1 MRASAV
7 LEPRPGL
14 VLVRVEATSV
24 NPIDV
29 KRAGGYGRR
38 LLGLKGAGRFP
49 LVLGNDFAGRVEAVG
64 QQLVTKAVVPF
75 ELATALLIVAV
86 VGAIAVAR
94 SRHQPRKQKQSPSP
108 TRRFFHGPLHPRDA
122 GRPLTGEEHYVLLS
136 AVIFTIGSI
145 GFLVRRNV
153 LVQLMSIELMLNA
166 VNLALV
172 AFNRRHV
179 GDMNG
184 QVFSFF
190 IIAVAAAEAAVGLAI
205 VLSFYRLKQSVF
217 SDDADQLRL

>member
-1 MRASAV
+1 M
-7 LEPRPGL
+7 
-14 VLVRVEATSV
+14 
-24 NPIDV
+24 NI
-29 KRAGGYGRR
+29 
-38 LLGLKGAGRFP
+38 
-49 LVLGNDFAGRVEAVG
+49 LGN
-64 QQLVTKAVVPF
+64 VV
-75 ELATALLIVAV
+75 
-86 VGAIAVAR
+86 
-94 SRHQPRKQKQSPSP
+94 
-108 TRRFFHGPLHPRDA
+108 
-122 GRPLTGEEHYVLLS
+122 EHYVLLAS
-136 AVIFTIGSI
+136 IIFTVGGI

-166 VNLALV
+166 VNLVLV

-217 SDDADQLRL
+217 SDEADQLRH